1 MVPGTDKQLG
11 KQTDRQAD
19 NWSIGQ
25 ADREI
30 YRRTKA
36 DRQTDREVE
45 MKEKE
50 LRDYSGLR

>member
-25 ADREI
+25 ADRQI

-36 DRQTDREVE
+36 GRQTDREVE

-50 LRDYSGLR
+50 LRG